1 MAKNTHVIPF
11 RKMNEAVQK
20 DETPSA
26 GLGSQN
32 DASLLEQLATR
43 IEEVKD
49 LVGIDARKHLAVIEG
64 LLQKAQSE
72 NAELKTN
79 VVEALSVGTQLR
91 EENRALQEELVQLKL
106 LDMVDQT
113 QTLNSIAYEYN
124 EDIINAHRKE
134 RDELL
139 AALEDCQQQVR
150 FLEDENM
157 LLRDKVGESEGMN
170 EKRFENE
177 YTISKD
183 SSVIGVED
191 GEDGDPRHEATSV
204 RSCSTSY
211 PSADNLNNPI
221 SIAEALKN
229 EATPDIILAAIGML
243 QGYVVIQ
250 ELLEKEKMS
259 RKRLT
264 NEVLELNEII
274 NAKTFKPP
282 SAWAE
287 RELKYKQ
294 EKRQWEEERKVAD
307 AEISTLKKQL
317 EDLRNSSGT
326 SALEHRIEFLES
338 RLLESERN
346 LAIARATIHEME
358 LASRASEGEFSMSGV
373 KPYLGPRGA
382 EGDVSHAVEKLE
394 TSFNGTPVRQSPS
407 ISSSSNVFS
416 PSNVA
421 VIAEAQNLRRTTD
434 YGRFIGNEK
443 ENELSKVR
451 LDQLSGGHDVFRT
464 PETVPQKV
472 RRLERELMQLNA
484 DKFQLNQ
491 ELKGLK
497 ASVSTN
503 SRHEL
508 GRPDENGVDVS
519 KTEINLSNAI
529 EPCND
534 SLKLDESQAE
544 ILVVQQRI
552 EVHLRVVE

>member
-191 GEDGDPRHEATSV
+191 VEDGDPRHEATSV

-259 RKRLT
+259 RKQLT